1 MLRRKLNRLIKMKI
15 NKFLRKFKIRMKRIL
30 SRLNSIKK
38 LVIIIMSMIIK
49 RITMKMITK
58 NNRLKR
64 IRKFKI
70 NNLSLKNIKNL
81 DQRNPRNN
89 SNLI

>member
-1 MLRRKLNRLIKMKI
+1 MKI